1 VTPARPVHPFRLS
14 NSAREGAKE
23 SFLRSNFNRSTLVR
37 QLAGWLPVPTDAPRQ
52 DLGERLGGWLNV
64 ADAIAL
70 HSAHQALPTVTTAR
84 RPATKQRVA
93 DVQAELQRVR
103 ATLTQAITTSAR
115 PPTDA
120 SDAEFSVHHQRYLDQ
135 QRRMEMSVDALRD
148 HLRQTLAATSPR
160 LAQLAALDAT
170 LERMFGGREQK
181 LLAGVPAF
189 LKVRFEQLR
198 QTHPHTWPPL
208 FEHDLQQTL
217 LAELDLRLQ
226 PALGMTEALA
236 QANSAPH

>member
-1 VTPARPVHPFRLS
+1 MS

-23 SFLRSNFNRSTLVR
+23 SFLRSNFNRSALVR
-37 QLAGWLPVPTDAPRQ
+37 QLAGWLPVPSDAPRQ
-52 DLGERLGGWLNV
+52 DMGERLGGWLNV
-64 ADAIAL
+64 DDAIAL
-70 HSAHQALPTVTTAR
+70 HSAHQALPAVTTAR
-84 RPATKQRVA
+84 RPAARKSVA

-103 ATLTQAITTSAR
+103 ATLTQAITTPPQ

-120 SDAEFSVHHQRYLDQ
+120 SDTEFAPHHQRHLDQ

-148 HLRQTLAATSPR
+148 HLRQVLAATSPR

-170 LERMFGGREQK
+170 LDQMFGGREQK

-198 QTHPHTWPPL
+198 LSHPDTWPPL
-208 FEHDLQQTL
+208 FEHDVQQAL

-226 PALGMTEALA
+226 PVVGMTEALA
-236 QANSAPH
+236 KANSAPH